1 MLLIL
6 HFTVLEDLLV
16 HVHKRLESI
25 VDEAMNCPVTGVDG
39 EREGGREGERDAQ
52 RQSRQNDHETPT
64 STHTLTHTPSSL
76 PHIHTH

>member
-1 MLLIL
+1 MFLIL

-39 EREGGREGERDAQ
+39 EREGGREGGRKGGREGGRERC
-52 RQSRQNDHETPT
+52 TKT
-64 STHTLTHTPSSL
+64 V
-76 PHIHTH
+76 